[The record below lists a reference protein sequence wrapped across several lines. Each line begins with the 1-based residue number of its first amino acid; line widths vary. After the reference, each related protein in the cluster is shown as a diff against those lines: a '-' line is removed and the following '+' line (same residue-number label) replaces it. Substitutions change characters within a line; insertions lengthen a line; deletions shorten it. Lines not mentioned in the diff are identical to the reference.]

1 MDEYSRQAVVAMRV
15 YLERGRLAL
24 ALMKEQRWDEAERML
39 NLRKAAYH
47 NYMTADFLAHSPERE
62 ETLQDLWRD
71 VVIINDHLM
80 EYMESSR
87 DMLAAELAEMRSK
100 REAIGKYH
108 SGIKDNVRFQSS
120 I

>member
-15 YLERGRLAL
+15 YLERGRAAL
-24 ALMKEQRWDEAERML
+24 ALLQEQRWEEAERML
-39 NLRKAAYH
+39 SLRKAAYH
-47 NYMTADFLAHSPERE
+47 NYMTADFLARSPERNE
-62 ETLQDLWRD
+62 LLHELWRE
-71 VVIINDHLM
+71 VATINDHLVA
-80 EYMESSR
+80 YMESSR
-87 DMLAAELAEMRSK
+87 DQLAVELAEIRGK